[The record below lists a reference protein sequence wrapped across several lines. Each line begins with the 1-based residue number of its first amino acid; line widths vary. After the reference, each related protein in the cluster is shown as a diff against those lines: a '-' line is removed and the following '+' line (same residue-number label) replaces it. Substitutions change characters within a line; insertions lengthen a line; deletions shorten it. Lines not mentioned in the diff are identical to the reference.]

1 MVRTDAIAKDRV
13 PALDFG
19 FWSHD
24 QGWGGEPEH
33 RGSYNESYNWFD
45 VGIEKSHTPTF
56 ANNTV
61 QRPPYLIFREDVD
74 EEPFHTERDIATPS
88 LPPDTTLQTDVVA
101 KRETT
106 EHTVVWHFLDS
117 FGKESVEAT
126 EAGELGR
133 GPAVVVGKFVRS
145 M

>member
-19 FWSHD
+19 VTTKAGAASLSIVNHIT
-24 QGWGGEPEH
+24 
-33 RGSYNESYNWFD
+33 NWFD

-61 QRPPYLIFREDVD
+61 QWPPYPILREDVD
-74 EEPFHTERDIATPS
+74 EEPFHTQRDIATPS
-88 LPPDTTLQTDVVA
+88 LPPDTTLQTNVVA

-106 EHTVVWHFLDS
+106 EHAVVWHFLDS